1 MAKLFKA
8 RQHFDINYTPDV
20 VAGEVAFLGIA
31 EGEAGEEI
39 IVIKR
44 TSPVVRVK
52 HTRKEERIYTQN
64 SVYYRSRQ

>member
-1 MAKLFKA
+1 MGKLFKT

-39 IVIKR
+39 IIIKR
-44 TSPVVRVK
+44 TSPVMRVK
-52 HTRKEERIYTQN
+52 YTRKEERIYTQN
-64 SVYYRSRQ
+64 SIYYRTRQ